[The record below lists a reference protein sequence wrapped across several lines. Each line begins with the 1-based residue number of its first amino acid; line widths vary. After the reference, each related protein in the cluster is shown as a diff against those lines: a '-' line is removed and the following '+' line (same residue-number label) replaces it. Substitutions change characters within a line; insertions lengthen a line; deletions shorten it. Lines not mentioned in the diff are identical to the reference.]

1 MTNIFYIF
9 AIITGFMV
17 LIWGADRFIDGA
29 ANIAI
34 NFGVPPLIIGLT
46 IVGFGTSTPEILIAT
61 LAAIDGVSALG
72 IGNALGSNIINI
84 GMVLGIT
91 ILIAPLSVG
100 TKTINREFLVLALVM
115 ALSLFLLSDL
125 SISYTDGFIL
135 LFGFVITL
143 FGMAYL
149 SIHGNKNNSFRQEY
163 SQKKIK
169 TYQAIIN
176 FVMGLTTLIIGSKF
190 LVWGAVGIATLL
202 GVSDLI
208 IGLTIVAIG
217 TSLPELVAS
226 IMSALKNEHDIT
238 IGNILGSNIFNLL
251 AVLSMP
257 GIIHPSTIDL
267 AVIRRDYPFMIVL
280 SIMLYLFFNI
290 GDKGYMNR
298 PAGLCLLLIY
308 IVYNSVLAFQG
319 IIGMSA

>member
-1 MTNIFYIF
+1 MTNTYYIF

-34 NFGVPPLIIGLT
+34 NFGVPPIIIGLT
-46 IVGFGTSTPEILIAT
+46 IVGFGTSTPEILISA

-91 ILIAPLSVG
+91 ILITPLAVG
-100 TKTINREFLVLALVM
+100 TKTLNREFLVLALVM
-115 ALSLFLLSDL
+115 TLALFLLLDL
-125 SISYTDGFIL
+125 SLSYTDGFIL
-135 LFGFVITL
+135 LFSFVITL

-163 SQKKIK
+163 SRKKVK

-176 FVMGLTTLIIGSKF
+176 FVMGLTTLLIGSKI

-251 AVLSMP
+251 AVLAMP
-257 GIIHPSTIDL
+257 GMIHPSTIDL
-267 AVIRRDYPFMIVL
+267 AVIKRDYPFMVLL
-280 SIMLYLFFNI
+280 SIMLYIFFNT
-290 GDKGYMNR
+290 GNKGYMNR
-298 PAGLCLLLIY
+298 LAGSFLLLIY
-308 IVYNSVLAFQG
+308 IVYNILLAYQS
-319 IIGMSA
+319 IIGISA

>member
-1 MTNIFYIF
+1 MTNTFYIF
-9 AIITGFMV
+9 IIITGFMI

-29 ANIAI
+29 ANIAV
-34 NFGVPPLIIGLT
+34 NLGVPPLIIGLT
-46 IVGFGTSTPEILIAT
+46 IVGFGTSTPEILISA

-91 ILIAPLSVG
+91 ILITPLSVG
-100 TKTINREFLVLALVM
+100 TKTLNKEFLVLALVM
-115 ALSLFLLSDL
+115 ALSLLLLLDL
-125 SISYTDGFIL
+125 SLSYTDGFIL
-135 LFGFVITL
+135 LFSFIITL

-149 SIHGNKNNSFRQEY
+149 SMHGNRNNSLKQEY
-163 SQKKIK
+163 LQKKVK

-176 FVMGLTTLIIGSKF
+176 FIMGLTTLLIGSKI

-238 IGNILGSNIFNLL
+238 IGNILGSNIFNILTVL
-251 AVLSMP
+251 AMP
-257 GIIHPSTIDL
+257 GMIHPSTMDL
-267 AVIRRDYPFMIVL
+267 AVIKRDYPFMVIL
-280 SIMLYLFFNI
+280 SIILYLFFNI
-290 GDKGYMNR
+290 GDKGCMNR
-298 PAGLCLLLIY
+298 LTGLFLLLIY
-308 IVYNSVLAFQG
+308 MVYNSLLAYQG
-319 IIGMSA
+319 IIGISA